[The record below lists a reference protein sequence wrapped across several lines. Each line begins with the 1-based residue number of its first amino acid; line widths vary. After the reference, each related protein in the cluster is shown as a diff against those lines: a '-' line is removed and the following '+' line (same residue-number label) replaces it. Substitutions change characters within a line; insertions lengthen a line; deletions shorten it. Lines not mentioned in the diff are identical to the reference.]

1 MLSLRRTVPSW
12 IAVLAVPLVGGC
24 VTISPE
30 QEVAMGRD
38 YATQINAELPLV
50 EDVAVRGT
58 ISALGRDIANHTPR
72 ADLAYEFQ
80 VPNTDVVNAFAV
92 PGGFIYLNRGL
103 IEESENMTEVA
114 GVLGHEIGHVVARH
128 SVKQLE
134 QLQRANLGLALGTIV
149 LGAPTGVTA
158 AAINVTGNLYFAK
171 HSRAAEAEADS
182 LAVFFLV
189 DSGWDPR
196 GLVTFFDKLIQARE
210 SRPGA
215 LEALFTS
222 HPLAEDRIRTIDRI
236 IARIPPE
243 RLAGLR
249 TTDPRYDRMREA
261 LEAMPPPPA
270 KYRVNE

>member
-1 MLSLRRTVPSW
+1 MSLRRVLPSL
-12 IAVLAVPLVGGC
+12 LAAATAALVGGC

-38 YATQINAELPLV
+38 YADQINAELPLL
-50 EDVAVRGT
+50 EEPAIRGT
-58 ISALGRDIANHTPR
+58 IQTLGREIADHTPR
-72 ADLAYEFQ
+72 ADLDYEFQ

-92 PGGFIYLNRGL
+92 PGGFVYVNRGL
-103 IEESENMTEVA
+103 IEASENMTEVA

-134 QLQRANLGLALGTIV
+134 QLQRANLGLALGTVV

-158 AAINVTGNLYFAK
+158 AAINITGNLYFAK
-171 HSRAAEAEADS
+171 HSRTAEAEADS
-182 LAVFFLV
+182 LAVFFLI

-196 GLVTFFDKLIQARE
+196 GLVTFFDKLIRTRE

-222 HPLAEDRIRTIDRI
+222 HPLAEDRIENIERI
-236 IARIPPE
+236 ISRIPPE

-249 TTDPRYDRMREA
+249 TSEPAYDRMTDA
-261 LEAMPPPPA
+261 LAALPPPPA